1 MIADVI
7 FDLPVFHPFSYF
19 IPSGLSLSPGQRVNA
34 PLHGRSRV
42 GLVVGL
48 RHGDRTGLRGIER
61 TVEGAPIASRATIEL
76 GRWAAGESLSSL
88 GSTLLSLLPPAPLR
102 GAGEIVAPPPEPHD
116 THARLPELWVDRS
129 RHARLLEEIG
139 RDGAALVIA
148 PDLAAAARWARRLEA
163 ARLDSGASIAA
174 RRTAWFAAARGRAR
188 VVVGTRSA
196 LLVPL
201 PSPATVALLDEH
213 DPAHKPPGAPR
224 IHSRDL
230 LVRRAALEGSRLI
243 LLSATPSVE
252 SWWHAGEGRMLAP
265 TPETGEGAEMIT
277 SSTRGILRNH
287 PLTLPLT
294 RAIETASRD
303 GRRVALIVTRK
314 GTTLLCS
321 ECGHPIRCVTCG
333 VALMLVRSERRLRCR
348 LCVRDEPLP
357 DSCPGCGGHRLGPLG
372 WDAERVEASVRRRFP
387 KLSVSRIDARAQ
399 VTGDLRAQ
407 VAIGPPGLLRTVPPG
422 TFGAVG
428 IVALDTVLGA
438 ADFRAGERAF
448 ALLWAAAEAA
458 GPRGRVVVQTLHPE
472 HYALGAVSKQA
483 RDEFYRPELAF
494 RAELGYPPFSR
505 LCVVSVRGKT
515 DVEARALAD
524 DCARAVAGVVG
535 LTTYPPAPRVTG
547 TKKSTRWQFVIKG
560 SAHLPHR
567 LRELL
572 DPFLEQRRRRGGVV
586 DVEMDPV

>member
-1 MIADVI
+1 VIADVV
-7 FDLPVFHPFSYF
+7 FDLPVPHPFFYLV
-19 IPSGLSLSPGQRVNA
+19 PSGLSVLVGQRVSA
-34 PLHGRSRV
+34 PLHGRGRV
-42 GLVVGL
+42 GLVVGI
-48 RHGDRTGLRGIER
+48 REGDAAGLRPIER
-61 TVEGAPIASRATIEL
+61 TLEAAPIASRAIIEL
-76 GRWAAGESLSSL
+76 GRWAAGESLSSW
-88 GSTLLSLLPPAPLR
+88 GSALLSLLPPAPAR
-102 GAGEIVAPPPEPHD
+102 GAAEIVAPPPEPPV
-116 THARLPELWVDRS
+116 TSARLPEVWMDGR
-129 RHARLLEEIG
+129 RHARLLDEIG
-139 RDGAALVIA
+139 RDGTALVIA
-148 PDLAAAARWARRLEA
+148 PDLAAAARWARQLDA
-163 ARLDSGASIAA
+163 ARLDSGASVAA
-174 RRTAWFAAARGRAR
+174 RRAAWFAAARGRAR

-201 PSPATVALLDEH
+201 PPPATVALLDEH

-243 LLSATPSVE
+243 LVSATPSAE
-252 SWWHAGEGRMLAP
+252 SWWHAGEGRMLSPAP
-265 TPETGEGAEMIT
+265 GTGEWPEILT

-314 GTTLLCS
+314 GTTLLCA
-321 ECGHPIRCVTCG
+321 ECGHPIRCASCG
-333 VALMLVRSERRLRCR
+333 VALMLVRAERRLRCR

-357 DSCPGCGGHRLGPLG
+357 DHCPSCGGHRLGPLG

-387 KLSVSRIDARAQ
+387 KLSVSRSDP
-399 VTGDLRAQ
+399 RAQ

-428 IVALDTVLGA
+428 VVALDAVLGA
-438 ADFRAGERAF
+438 PDFRAGERAF

-472 HYALGAVSKQA
+472 HYALQAVSKQLRA
-483 RDEFYRPELAF
+483 DFYGPELAF
-494 RAELGYPPFSR
+494 RAELSYPPFSR
-505 LCVVSVRGKT
+505 LCIVSARGKT

-524 DCARAVAGVVG
+524 DCARAVTGVGG
-535 LTTYPPAPRVTG
+535 LTTYQPAPRVVGST
-547 TKKSTRWQFVIKG
+547 KSTRWQFVIKG
-560 SAHLPHR
+560 PADLPHR
-567 LRELL
+567 LSGPLG
-572 DPFLEQRRRRGGVV
+572 PYLEQRRRRGGVV